1 MSIKEKLEMS
11 LDEVIEK
18 ENPKN
23 FGKNVEKRTGNKYID
38 KNQGHKVLHSII
50 ISNVRSKN
58 LELYRSEFGKFGK
71 IYNLFHDHEK
81 QVTYVKYD
89 NKGSCDNAIAAMN
102 NSRLDGDT
110 ITVTLGKKI
119 FDKKNG
125 KSTITQNR
133 IIQPFRPIINYA
145 YPQPFINH
153 YPPSIPAAFPAYQNN
168 YFDKAITPL
177 NYINKTVPDPQK
189 SNTVIV
195 MNVPTYLNSDDIFAA
210 FKETGQIMDV
220 QILMNEKRELVGI
233 VIIEYE
239 KDEYA
244 SEAVRKYDGGFINDN
259 RIRVFLDCR

>member
-23 FGKNVEKRTGNKYID
+23 FGKVTEKRTGNKYID

-58 LELYRSEFGKFGK
+58 IDLYRSEFSKFGK
-71 IYNLFHDHEK
+71 IYNLFHDYEK
-81 QVTYVKYD
+81 HVTYVKYD
-89 NKGSCDNAIAAMN
+89 NKISCDNAINAMN
-102 NSRLDGDT
+102 HARLDGDT
-110 ITVTLGKKI
+110 ITVTLGKRI

-125 KSTITQNR
+125 KPAITQNR
-133 IIQPFRPIINYA
+133 IIQPLRPIINYA
-145 YPQPFINH
+145 YPTPCINNF
-153 YPPSIPAAFPAYQNN
+153 PPNLPPAYNYQNN
-168 YFDKAITPL
+168 CFDKTIAVP
-177 NYINKTVPDPQK
+177 NFINKSLPDAQK

-195 MNVPTYLNSDDIFAA
+195 TNVPTYLNSDDIFAA

-239 KDEYA
+239 KNEYA